1 MYQAARETIVAPTSA
16 RPTPAPQSALSSE
29 TPRLPGLAPW
39 CRSGTLAK
47 QNARLERR
55 PSRWDCRDRTV
66 LERLTCRQETPA
78 PGCLAG
84 MARLSAYQPRM
95 AFTGTSD
102 NDLGGCGSLD
112 LYEDAPRTP
121 NICGSVNALMHEFGV
136 VMACPELANWATPT
150 HSSIGDA
157 DAPIRPIDG
166 HLTSIWQDV
175 LRVCVTKVGTDD
187 NQGVIVVRLHRL

>member
-1 MYQAARETIVAPTSA
+1 MTPSSISPIDASPSRTGPTAFRGTGMYQAARETIVAPTSA

-102 NDLGGCGSLD
+102 NDLGGCGSLTST
-112 LYEDAPRTP
+112 RTHP
-121 NICGSVNALMHEFGV
+121 DRRFGRAANSDPSFVDHHPDPAEVQRSGEWGAGIAL
-136 VMACPELANWATPT
+136 T
-150 HSSIGDA
+150 
-157 DAPIRPIDG
+157 
-166 HLTSIWQDV
+166 
-175 LRVCVTKVGTDD
+175 
-187 NQGVIVVRLHRL
+187 